1 MSADRAGG
9 APRGPP
15 LPQEE
20 EDEEEEVPRPLR
32 RPGRDG
38 ARPSRHP
45 PVCLSVCLPD
55 GRRSRARPPFLRSP
69 MILCSAGFDRSADPF
84 GVQRSGV
91 GEVRGIHGNLSDQ
104 IKKKHVRTSSLL

>member
-45 PVCLSVCLPD
+45 PVCLSVCLSA
-55 GRRSRARPPFLRSP
+55 GRQALPGPSTVPPFSHDPL
-69 MILCSAGFDRSADPF
+69 LC
-84 GVQRSGV
+84 GVR
-91 GEVRGIHGNLSDQ
+91 Q
-104 IKKKHVRTSSLL
+104 IS